1 ATVPPIP
8 GLADA
13 QPLTHIEAL
22 ELDHVPEHLLVIGG
36 GYVGI
41 ELSQAVRRFG
51 SSVSIL
57 DTNDRLLPREDD
69 DVCDALRGLLRDEGI
84 KVILNAHLKRVSGK
98 SGDRVQVVVEQNG
111 TEKTFAGTHI
121 LVATGRTPNT
131 EGLDLKSAGVE
142 LTDRGYIKVN
152 ERL

>member
-1 ATVPPIP
+1 SAVRNRKREMVAGLNEMYLENYKNSGAELIFGTGRFISPKTIEVKLRDGGMRKLRGENVIISTGTYATVPPIP

-69 DVCDALRGLLRDEGI
+69 DVCDALRGLLRDEG
-84 KVILNAHLKRVSGK
+84 
-98 SGDRVQVVVEQNG
+98 
-111 TEKTFAGTHI
+111 
-121 LVATGRTPNT
+121 
-131 EGLDLKSAGVE
+131 
-142 LTDRGYIKVN
+142 
-152 ERL
+152 